1 LIQEATDGPL
11 AAQKVAAHFFKE
23 LSGREAPGNW
33 AKLYDE
39 WVMPGLCLG
48 YVWVM
53 SGLCLGYIWYLLGV
67 KPSSLLWNM
76 NEHE

>member
-53 SGLCLGYIWYLLGV
+53 SGLYLVSFGSQTFQFAL
-67 KPSSLLWNM
+67 
-76 NEHE
+76 EHE